1 MSEFRVFGNFPETCR
16 VSNSVLTT
24 VGLLSIMSY
33 YWFKCNSIVW
43 YGFGTSLMLLDAK
56 FRNPWSLGVCVC
68 VCFAVFPAK
77 SRAALERHEG
87 VTGMQ
92 TRWKAWIWHEGVT
105 NYCVYFVLLKPC
117 GEKSS
122 KSLT

>member
-68 VCFAVFPAK
+68 VFALRP
-77 SRAALERHEG
+77 SRLRAGQHLND
-87 VTGMQ
+87 T
-92 TRWKAWIWHEGVT
+92 K
-105 NYCVYFVLLKPC
+105 VLQECKHAGKHGFGTKGSRTIVCILFF
-117 GEKSS
+117 
-122 KSLT
+122 